1 MNVERIQ
8 NYLRKSLNRLN
19 RFSVCRNDD
28 KPRIL
33 CYHRIEPVPRDRW
46 SVSNKEFSRQMEFLK
61 SEYHPVSL
69 NDIVE
74 WRKDRRSLPER
85 AVAIT
90 FDDGLVD
97 VYRHAYPVLQKFD
110 ISATIFVCPDLMT
123 DVCHESGSRSND
135 SEKPFMTWD
144 QVRELASSG
153 WVVGSHSLT
162 HPVLSTLDDSVARK
176 EIADSKKRI
185 ERGLQKSCMYFCYPY
200 GTPKAVTYRERD
212 LVLEAGY
219 VAGFSSIT
227 GYVCENS
234 DLLALPRSKVLA
246 LDDFRIFR
254 GILAGRMDPWSIIE
268 RLH

>member
-1 MNVERIQ
+1 MNVERVQ
-8 NYLRKSLNRLN
+8 NYLRMSLNSLN
-19 RFSVCRNDD
+19 RFSGRRDDD

-46 SVSNKEFSRQMEFLK
+46 SVSNKEFSRQMEFLD

-69 NDIVE
+69 IDIVE
-74 WRKDRRSLPER
+74 WRKGRRSLPER

-110 ISATIFVCPDLMT
+110 ITATIFVCPDLMA
-123 DVCHESGSRSND
+123 DECHESDSSTND
-135 SEKPFMTWD
+135 IDKQFMTWD
-144 QVRELASSG
+144 QVRELASKD

-162 HPVLSTLDDSVARK
+162 HPVLSALDDRIVRK
-176 EIADSKKRI
+176 EIADSKERI

-200 GTPKAVTYRERD
+200 GTPKAVTHRERD

-227 GYVCENS
+227 GYVTENS

-254 GILAGRMDPWSIIE
+254 GILAGRMDPWAIIE